1 MSIKTE
7 ELAHIDKSLHKASL
21 KYCRLHQHLSCC
33 HQALNRQAHLQD
45 GLYILCK
52 EYNVNAPW
60 IDKLSILLC
69 NALPCILYICARC

>member
-21 KYCRLHQHLSCC
+21 KYCRLRQDLSSS
-33 HQALNRQAHLQD
+33 HQALNQQAHLPD

-52 EYNVNAPW
+52 
-60 IDKLSILLC
+60 
-69 NALPCILYICARC
+69 